1 MRNAA
6 WHRPVSDLHVEE
18 ITTAEGLVALA
29 PEWTGLWQLAPGATP
44 FQAPSWLLPWWRHFG
59 QGELLGLCAL
69 EGDRL
74 AGLLPLY
81 LYDEPPLRKLL
92 PVGIGNS
99 DWLDAL
105 CLPGRERAVA
115 GALLAAIAGRA
126 ERFDVCDLQPLPPQ
140 SPLLEAAAAGLADER
155 IALEPCP
162 VLRLAGAGEALEASL
177 PTPRRR
183 QLRYYRRRA
192 ETAGR
197 LQFETAGPA
206 SLSELLDAFCALHAA
221 RWARRGLPGVLAE
234 EAVRAFHAQAA
245 PALLEQG
252 ILRLHALRLDERIV
266 AVLYGLLAK
275 GRFHFYLSGFDPD
288 LGGLGVGTL
297 LIRHAMEQAAREGA
311 REFDFLRGRESYKY
325 RWGASDRPSYGRRLR
340 PRG

>member
-1 MRNAA
+1 M
-6 WHRPVSDLHVEE
+6 SDLHVQE

-29 PEWTGLWQLAPGATP
+29 PEWTRFWQLAPGATP

-59 QGELLGLCAL
+59 QRELVTLCAF
-69 EGDRL
+69 EGNRL

-81 LYDEPPLRKLL
+81 IYEEPPERKLL

-99 DWLDAL
+99 DWLDAI
-105 CLPGRERAVA
+105 CLPGRESEVA
-115 GALLAAIAGRA
+115 GALLAAIARRA
-126 ERFDVCDLQPLPPQ
+126 ERFDICDLQPLPPE
-140 SPLLEAAAAGLADER
+140 SPLLEAAADGLADER

-162 VLRLAGAGEALEASL
+162 VLRLAGDGIEAIL
-177 PTPRRR
+177 PTRRR
-183 QLRYYRRRA
+183 RELRYYRRRA

-197 LQFETAGPA
+197 LRFEIAQPA

-221 RWARRGLPGVLAE
+221 RWARQGLPGVLAD
-234 EAVRAFHAQAA
+234 EAVHAFHAAAA
-245 PALLEQG
+245 PALMAQG
-252 ILRLHALRLDERIV
+252 VLRLHALRLDERIV

-297 LIRHAMEQAAREGA
+297 VIRHAMEQAAREGA
-311 REFDFLRGRESYKY
+311 REFDFLRGREAYKY
-325 RWGASDRPSYGRRLR
+325 RWGASDRPSYGRRLC

>member
-6 WHRPVSDLHVEE
+6 WQRPVSELRVVEV
-18 ITTAEGLVALA
+18 TTAEELAALA
-29 PEWTGLWQLAPGATP
+29 PEWARLWRLASGATP
-44 FQAPSWLLPWWRHFG
+44 FQAPAWLLPWWRHFG
-59 QGELLGLCAL
+59 QGELVVLCAV
-69 EGDRL
+69 ESDRL

-99 DWLDAL
+99 DWLDAI
-105 CLPGRERAVA
+105 CLPGRERELA

-126 ERFDVCDLQPLPPQ
+126 ERFDVCDLQPLPPT

-155 IALEPCP
+155 IALEPRP
-162 VLRLAGAGEALEASL
+162 VLQLAGDEVEASL
-177 PTPRRR
+177 PPRRRR

-197 LQFETAGPA
+197 LRFETAAPA
-206 SLSELLDAFCALHAA
+206 SLGELLDAFCALHAA
-221 RWARRGLPGVLAE
+221 RWARQGLPGVLAD
-234 EAVRAFHAQAA
+234 EAVRAFHAEAA
-245 PALLEQG
+245 PALMEQG
-252 ILRLHALRLDERIV
+252 LLRLHALRLEERIV

-297 LIRHAMEQAAREGA
+297 VIRHAMEQAIREGA
-311 REFDFLRGRESYKY
+311 REFDFLRGREAYKY
-325 RWGASDRPSYGRRLR
+325 RWGALDRPSYGRRLR